1 MTIGEMRGFTKR
13 FNEIVTSDTSEKTKT
28 ERLSTLMTDLEQAY
42 NIPSLNDEKFNEEN
56 PFVIRL
62 YRTVSEAR
70 MF

>member
-1 MTIGEMRGFTKR
+1 MTIGEMHGFTKR
-13 FNEIVTSDTSEKTKT
+13 FNEIVTSDTSEKNKN

-56 PFVIRL
+56 PFVIQL